1 MNQILCSTGALIGR
15 PNGRNHRLLA
25 EYAGGLHCD
34 GFEFMMYDSWYDTID
49 QVAADVRA
57 MELNI
62 PVMHCEKRIGQNI
75 SRGGQEDW
83 REALRR
89 FEINCEMA
97 NEIGAKTM
105 VLHLWDGMIS
115 DGNFSNNM
123 RAYPYLE
130 QIASERNILLT
141 VENVVCN
148 QRDPMSHWKELRQE
162 YPSVCFTFDT
172 KMAAFH
178 NQMDMLYEDE
188 WQWLW
193 REGHVRHLHIN
204 DYKGGYLDWEN
215 LKTLPVGTGQVEFE
229 RFFRWIAE
237 KGYRGD
243 YTVEATAFDQSG
255 TVNSDMLNQCFDRIR
270 MLSGRSSS

>member
-25 EYAGGLHCD
+25 EYAGRLHCD
-34 GFEFMMYDSWYDTID
+34 GFEFMMYDSWYDKAD
-49 QVAADVRA
+49 QVAADVKA
-57 MELNI
+57 MKLNI

-75 SRGGQEDW
+75 SRGGQDDW
-83 REALRR
+83 KEALRR
-89 FEINCEMA
+89 FEINCETA
-97 NEIGAKTM
+97 NQIGAKTM

-130 QIASERNILLT
+130 RIASEHDILLT

-178 NQMDMLYEDE
+178 NQIELLYEEE
-188 WQWLW
+188 WRWLW
-193 REGHVRHLHIN
+193 EEDHIRHFHVN
-204 DYKGGYLDWEN
+204 DYKGGYLDWDN

-229 RFFRWIAE
+229 RFFRWIAG
-237 KGYRGD
+237 KKYQGY
-243 YTVEATAFDQSG
+243 YTVEATAFDRSG
-255 TVNSDMLNQCFDRIR
+255 IVNSEMLNQCFDRIR
-270 MLSGRSSS
+270 LLSGSNSG

>member
-148 QRDPMSHWKELRQE
+148 QRDPMSHGRNCGRNIRQ
-162 YPSVCFTFDT
+162 SV
-172 KMAAFH
+172 
-178 NQMDMLYEDE
+178 LP
-188 WQWLW
+188 LIRRW
-193 REGHVRHLHIN
+193 RHFII
-204 DYKGGYLDWEN
+204 
-215 LKTLPVGTGQVEFE
+215 
-229 RFFRWIAE
+229 RWICCMRMSGSGFGG
-237 KGYRGD
+237 K
-243 YTVEATAFDQSG
+243 VMSG
-255 TVNSDMLNQCFDRIR
+255 TCISMTIKAAIWI
-270 MLSGRSSS
+270 GKT